1 MEIKMVPFTD
11 DYLIPEDGK
20 YLVRTESRF
29 MKNVN
34 HFQAR
39 CKQSWNEKKKRF
51 ITSIDVNNQIVTHIS
66 EQPVK

>member
-1 MEIKMVPFTD
+1 MIPFTD
-11 DYLIPEDGK
+11 DHLIPEDGK
-20 YLVRTESRF
+20 YLVRTESRLLN
-29 MKNVN
+29 NVN

-39 CKQSWNEKKKRF
+39 CKRSWNEKKKRY